1 MKRVRIFLMSGVIF
15 FSASLAMA
23 QKKTDDERMIRD
35 IAVAEN
41 VLSTLIKQ
49 EFDKRSFFPMEVKG
63 NYLAGYGVTFTIPS
77 SILGAT
83 VWSIG
88 GMNDVVMLDGTPGA
102 FSYSFSTDEDGEVVT
117 EEIRGREELNAKKQK
132 ETAERSREEADRA
145 REQAERE
152 RTRAVGVTAPR
163 VARVRSNTDSLTA
176 IMNTKII
183 QAAKNFIAD
192 YGDMISQLTPE
203 ERIVVSNRDRGQFR
217 YYGQSSKRSLLSV
230 EALKSDLIQ
239 FRQGK
244 ITRDQLLAKIKVTN
258 TESSG
263 KTEPDLELLT
273 SIFSRLYRS
282 DLSKTF
288 FTEGNVYYEHLNDF
302 GVMMYMQVY
311 SSSQIENGM
320 FNMPTLGIK
329 AVDQAERDKKV
340 KELYPIFESELKE
353 NILDYGRTVKSVG
366 DNEQLVFN
374 VTLTKCKG
382 CGIPADIEVSVKGS
396 VLKEYGSGKLDKNS
410 ALGKITVKKGAGQ

>member
-1 MKRVRIFLMSGVIF
+1 MKRVRFFLMSGVIF
-15 FSASLAMA
+15 FSASLTMA
-23 QKKTDDERMIRD
+23 QKTDDERMTRD

-88 GMNDVVMLDGTPGA
+88 GVNDVVMLDGTPGA

-117 EEIRGREELNAKKQK
+117 EEIRGREEELKAKKQK
-132 ETAERSREEADRA
+132 ETADRSREEAERA

-152 RTRAVGVTAPR
+152 RGRAVGVTAPR

-192 YGDMISQLTPE
+192 YGDMLSQLAPE